1 MAVLAFYVRHMTM
14 VVFCPRPFDVGCR
27 AIRPPDRQW
36 CTKGSMP
43 LVHHVAPHTLPSRIG
58 IDRCG
63 PVGALSEVVLLIVCH
78 IRHTQ
83 AGLQAFPAGVCES
96 LMQFYRFVLALSL
109 SRRLRRGG
117 GASFAFR
124 CTFAFVPWR
133 WQRSSSVVRLSISGT
148 RTRVFGG
155 ICRRYRYRR
164 NGLRRGRERTVKTL
178 DVVDVICAR
187 HSPRLLPRATKRSA
201 PPCAPWATWATQG
214 PGRGRARGAGRVT
227 RGDRHAHGG
236 GRERRPEAEPT
247 VETP

>member
-83 AGLQAFPAGVCES
+83 AGLQAFPAGVCGVS
-96 LMQFYRFVLALSL
+96 HAVLSVRSSPLALSAFAP
-109 SRRLRRGG
+109 GG
-117 GASFAFR
+117 GLHSRFDVHSLSFPGDGSDHHQWSAS
-124 CTFAFVPWR
+124 P
-133 WQRSSSVVRLSISGT
+133 
-148 RTRVFGG
+148 
-155 ICRRYRYRR
+155 
-164 NGLRRGRERTVKTL
+164 
-178 DVVDVICAR
+178 
-187 HSPRLLPRATKRSA
+187 SPA
-201 PPCAPWATWATQG
+201 
-214 PGRGRARGAGRVT
+214 RGRACSAVSVDGIGTEEMGYGVD
-227 RGDRHAHGG
+227 GS
-236 GRERRPEAEPT
+236 
-247 VETP
+247 VQ

>member
-117 GASFAFR
+117 GLHSRFDAHSLSFPGDGSDHHQWSAS
-124 CTFAFVPWR
+124 P
-133 WQRSSSVVRLSISGT
+133 
-148 RTRVFGG
+148 
-155 ICRRYRYRR
+155 
-164 NGLRRGRERTVKTL
+164 
-178 DVVDVICAR
+178 
-187 HSPRLLPRATKRSA
+187 SPA
-201 PPCAPWATWATQG
+201 
-214 PGRGRARGAGRVT
+214 RGRACSAVSVDGIGTEEMGYGVD
-227 RGDRHAHGG
+227 GS
-236 GRERRPEAEPT
+236 
-247 VETP
+247 VQ